1 MVQNLEGT
9 PVVPGSLLEKNRS
22 PFPPER
28 PPSSHGG
35 SESCDGSKLT
45 LGGYDKSLFSR
56 LTLGQGLLNF
66 IPWEALIQNV
76 IRDSGSRFR
85 VA

>member
-1 MVQNLEGT
+1 MLRVSLSLRTARARMCNGT
-9 PVVPGSLLEKNRS
+9 EFRRYPGCSGSLLEKNRS

-45 LGGYDKSLFSR
+45 LGGYDKSLFSA
-56 LTLGQGLLNF
+56 F
-66 IPWEALIQNV
+66 A
-76 IRDSGSRFR
+76 
-85 VA
+85 